1 MVDNRWDPILQ
12 NQQGP
17 ITSGY
22 VSNSDIRQ
30 RERKDQIKW
39 ERQREYEDLMNKR
52 IPPVYY
58 KTGAAG
64 NSLPLGS
71 YEESRRT
78 LDDQRQ
84 QEYNQFVAQKKD
96 SENKR
101 REELYR
107 NSQQN
112 YRPPPEPEMYDHG
125 QIAKDL
131 REERQ
136 KEYNDYLKQKI
147 SEEHSRIKHRHRY
160 TPAGGLPIG
169 QYDLQRKRL
178 RDELSRD
185 YKQSLLKQRQDQL
198 VFRAKEF
205 QLDSAPEYL
214 GNLNEERPLVG
225 SPRNSYE
232 IPRYQREQEIHT
244 RRQVPPTP
252 PGGLNI
258 ATEQE
263 RKRVEELKKT
273 MYRDELLKQQ
283 KEQLYNRATQQG
295 EVSVI
300 NRSSPTQAPP
310 NQISPRGRPPPHPDS
325 GRRRGPPPPQNDRM
339 DKFRETPNYW
349 NEGRQAPSPK
359 SVESDSKNVQ
369 PKNGESETKNKQ
381 PMESHRPQEGEL
393 RTGFFDDRR
402 QSPLN
407 RDERQQDYQQ
417 FLANKQREDDMRHQR
432 LEDQRH
438 APHLDLS
445 KGDYYD
451 AETYERKRQSLNS
464 ERKNDYQNFLSKQK
478 ENKPPMP
485 QVKET
490 EDFQTERRHVLAEER
505 NREYNEFLEQKRK
518 MRPLTRDMGGI
529 SYASNY
535 KKDTRPHSDRILSLY
550 KALPPDQRSDMRL
563 RPVTPD
569 HWSASLSIN
578 EDAKTARKMS
588 MNMERKREYNNFL
601 KTYGKK
607 KPQGLTKENT
617 PQGYGSLHF
626 NEEYSERREIA
637 QKQALNEEYNQYL
650 TKEGLK
656 DEKVEPLQLE
666 EDFQTRRQKELAME
680 RRQDFVDFLEKQNS
694 GVSSQRNGPIVNV
707 GLPLY
712 QEKYDDHYNQLK
724 QKRNNEYNELLEQT
738 NRPSYRQYTPES
750 LQGLPI
756 GQTRYDHQRRQQ
768 EVQRNREYNEHLA
781 KKGEKIGMEDELLT
795 RRDMTLKKYME
806 DQVRSEMHDKF
817 RDFTKPEKDVG
828 PDKFGLPI
836 GQFRY
841 DDWKKHQQVER
852 SKEYQEMQA
861 QQSSGHREWVDTS
874 SPVGALGG
882 KDTYSDNNK
891 KKFNNQRRKDYNE
904 ILAKQP
910 KSNLEWKDS
919 SGPKGV
925 LAAKDLYY
933 ENIRKKVNEERNQ
946 DYNRILSEKTPEQGR
961 REWIDTSGPK
971 GIIAGVDSY
980 NYDKRKTFA
989 EERKKEYKD
998 IMEKKAGASSTK
1010 VEVEEP
1016 VQEKEPALE
1025 RKPTT
1030 PINLNAVKIF
1040 PVGSGYTRRQR
1051 ELQAERKKNFKDFA
1065 EKKNEI
1071 YKKQQ
1076 ENRESFREML
1086 DRELMESPPIIPIGE
1101 YDTKKRQFKQEAHQ
1115 EMVNFLERQPH
1126 GNRDKEFW
1134 NKVTKPRILPQSG
1147 EYKNRKQKLNDE
1159 LRKDWRDFVLKQE
1172 PPRERIKEFGTPGA
1186 VLFTGEYEKT
1196 RQKVRDERT
1205 KDYHEFIQKHGG
1217 HAPRRMPDQAPANSI
1232 GFMANLGFHDRER
1245 EKLNKE
1251 RQGEYRKFLDEKAF
1265 GKEGMPR
1272 GRPNWVDGK
1281 VPPDSWFQ
1289 QDPPPFHKSPV
1300 RDQEPPRD
1308 RPASY
1313 GRRQTPSYEEIL
1325 DSKRREEASY
1335 RRFEDPE
1342 YSRAGGLGGPND
1354 RYD

>member
-1 MVDNRWDPILQ
+1 MSTMVDNRWDPILQ

-39 ERQREYEDLMNKR
+39 ERQREYEDLMNKPGEPEQGQQQQPN
-52 IPPVYY
+52 PPVYY
-58 KTGAAG
+58 KTGGAG

-71 YEESRRT
+71 YEESRKT

-84 QEYNQFVAQKKD
+84 QEYNRFVTQKKD
-96 SENKR
+96 TENKR

-160 TPAGGLPIG
+160 TPAGGLAIG

-214 GNLNEERPLVG
+214 GNLTEERPLVG
-225 SPRNSYE
+225 SPRLSYE
-232 IPRYQREQEIHT
+232 IPKYQREQEIHT
-244 RRQVPPTP
+244 RRQMPPTP

-263 RKRVEELKKT
+263 RKRVEDIKKT

-300 NRSSPTQAPP
+300 NRTSPTQAPP

-325 GRRRGPPPPQNDRM
+325 GRRRGPPPQNDRM
-339 DKFRETPNYW
+339 QEKSRETPNYW

-359 SVESDSKNVQ
+359 SVESDSKNVK
-369 PKNGESETKNKQ
+369 PLNVESETKTKQ
-381 PMESHRPQEGEL
+381 PMESHRPQEGDL

-402 QSPLN
+402 ASPLN

-417 FLANKQREDDMRHQR
+417 FLANKQREDEMKHQR

-451 AETYERKRQSLNS
+451 AETYERKRMSLNS
-464 ERKNDYQNFLSKQK
+464 ERKNDYQNFLSK
-478 ENKPPMP
+478 MS
-485 QVKET
+485 
-490 EDFQTERRHVLAEER
+490 
-505 NREYNEFLEQKRK
+505 NRQN
-518 MRPLTRDMGGI
+518 M
-529 SYASNY
+529 
-535 KKDTRPHSDRILSLY
+535 
-550 KALPPDQRSDMRL
+550 KADKLFTS
-563 RPVTPD
+563 
-569 HWSASLSIN
+569 
-578 EDAKTARKMS
+578 
-588 MNMERKREYNNFL
+588 
-601 KTYGKK
+601 
-607 KPQGLTKENT
+607 
-617 PQGYGSLHF
+617 
-626 NEEYSERREIA
+626 
-637 QKQALNEEYNQYL
+637 
-650 TKEGLK
+650 
-656 DEKVEPLQLE
+656 
-666 EDFQTRRQKELAME
+666 
-680 RRQDFVDFLEKQNS
+680 
-694 GVSSQRNGPIVNV
+694 
-707 GLPLY
+707 
-712 QEKYDDHYNQLK
+712 
-724 QKRNNEYNELLEQT
+724 
-738 NRPSYRQYTPES
+738 RPSYRQYTPES

-756 GQTRYDHQRRQQ
+756 GQTRYDHQKKQQ

-806 DQVRSEMHDKF
+806 DQVRSEMHDK
-817 RDFTKPEKDVG
+817 
-828 PDKFGLPI
+828 
-836 GQFRY
+836 
-841 DDWKKHQQVER
+841 
-852 SKEYQEMQA
+852 
-861 QQSSGHREWVDTS
+861 
-874 SPVGALGG
+874 
-882 KDTYSDNNK
+882 
-891 KKFNNQRRKDYNE
+891 
-904 ILAKQP
+904 
-910 KSNLEWKDS
+910 
-919 SGPKGV
+919 
-925 LAAKDLYY
+925 
-933 ENIRKKVNEERNQ
+933 
-946 DYNRILSEKTPEQGR
+946 KTPEQGR

-980 NYDKRKTFA
+980 NYDKRKNFA

-998 IMEKKAGASSTK
+998 IMEKKAGVSSTK

-1016 VQEKEPALE
+1016 VQEEEPALE

-1076 ENRESFREML
+1076 ENRESFRESL
-1086 DRELMESPPIIPIGE
+1086 DRDLMESPPIIPIGE

-1134 NKVTKPRILPQSG
+1134 NKVTKPRILPMSG

-1232 GFMANLGFHDRER
+1232 GFMANLGRDGER

-1251 RQGEYRKFLDEKAF
+1251 RQGEYRKFLDEKTKIENENVLKKIADFEEKAF

-1342 YSRAGGLGGPND
+1342 YSRGGGLGGPND

>member
-1 MVDNRWDPILQ
+1 MSTMVDNRWDPILQ

-39 ERQREYEDLMNKR
+39 ERQREYEDLMNKPGEPEQGQQQQR
-52 IPPVYY
+52 TPPVYY

-96 SENKR
+96 TENKR

-244 RRQVPPTP
+244 RRQIPPTP

-263 RKRVEELKKT
+263 RKRVEDLKKT

-339 DKFRETPNYW
+339 DKSRETPNYW

-407 RDERQQDYQQ
+407 RDERHQDYQQ

-478 ENKPPMP
+478 ENKPPMS

-518 MRPLTRDMGGI
+518 MRPITSDMGGI
-529 SYASNY
+529 TYASNY

-588 MNMERKREYNNFL
+588 MNMERKREYNNYL
-601 KTYGKK
+601 KTQSSK

-680 RRQDFVDFLEKQNS
+680 RHQDFVDFLEKMSNRQNM
-694 GVSSQRNGPIVNV
+694 IADK
-707 GLPLY
+707 LF
-712 QEKYDDHYNQLK
+712 
-724 QKRNNEYNELLEQT
+724 T

-756 GQTRYDHQRRQQ
+756 GQTRYDHQKRQQ

-781 KKGEKIGMEDELLT
+781 KK
-795 RRDMTLKKYME
+795 
-806 DQVRSEMHDKF
+806 S
-817 RDFTKPEKDVG
+817 
-828 PDKFGLPI
+828 
-836 GQFRY
+836 
-841 DDWKKHQQVER
+841 
-852 SKEYQEMQA
+852 
-861 QQSSGHREWVDTS
+861 
-874 SPVGALGG
+874 
-882 KDTYSDNNK
+882 
-891 KKFNNQRRKDYNE
+891 
-904 ILAKQP
+904 
-910 KSNLEWKDS
+910 
-919 SGPKGV
+919 
-925 LAAKDLYY
+925 
-933 ENIRKKVNEERNQ
+933 
-946 DYNRILSEKTPEQGR
+946 PEQGR

-1016 VQEKEPALE
+1016 VQEQEPALE

>member
-1 MVDNRWDPILQ
+1 MSTMVDNRWDPILQ

-39 ERQREYEDLMNKR
+39 ERQREYEDLMNKPGEPEQGQQQQR
-52 IPPVYY
+52 TPPVYY

-96 SENKR
+96 TENKR

-244 RRQVPPTP
+244 RRQIPPTP

-263 RKRVEELKKT
+263 RKRVEDLKKT

-339 DKFRETPNYW
+339 DKSRETPNYW

-407 RDERQQDYQQ
+407 RDERHQDYQQ

-478 ENKPPMP
+478 ENKPPMS

-518 MRPLTRDMGGI
+518 MRPITSDMGGI
-529 SYASNY
+529 TYASNY

-588 MNMERKREYNNFL
+588 MNMERKREYNNYL
-601 KTYGKK
+601 KTQSSK

-680 RRQDFVDFLEKQNS
+680 RHQDFVDFLEKMSNRQNM
-694 GVSSQRNGPIVNV
+694 IADK
-707 GLPLY
+707 LF
-712 QEKYDDHYNQLK
+712 
-724 QKRNNEYNELLEQT
+724 T

-756 GQTRYDHQRRQQ
+756 GQTRYDHQKRQQ

-806 DQVRSEMHDKF
+806 DQVKSEMHDK
-817 RDFTKPEKDVG
+817 
-828 PDKFGLPI
+828 
-836 GQFRY
+836 
-841 DDWKKHQQVER
+841 
-852 SKEYQEMQA
+852 
-861 QQSSGHREWVDTS
+861 
-874 SPVGALGG
+874 
-882 KDTYSDNNK
+882 
-891 KKFNNQRRKDYNE
+891 
-904 ILAKQP
+904 
-910 KSNLEWKDS
+910 
-919 SGPKGV
+919 
-925 LAAKDLYY
+925 
-933 ENIRKKVNEERNQ
+933 
-946 DYNRILSEKTPEQGR
+946 
-961 REWIDTSGPK
+961 
-971 GIIAGVDSY
+971 
-980 NYDKRKTFA
+980 
-989 EERKKEYKD
+989 
-998 IMEKKAGASSTK
+998 
-1010 VEVEEP
+1010 
-1016 VQEKEPALE
+1016 
-1025 RKPTT
+1025 
-1030 PINLNAVKIF
+1030 
-1040 PVGSGYTRRQR
+1040 
-1051 ELQAERKKNFKDFA
+1051 
-1065 EKKNEI
+1065 
-1071 YKKQQ
+1071 
-1076 ENRESFREML
+1076 
-1086 DRELMESPPIIPIGE
+1086 
-1101 YDTKKRQFKQEAHQ
+1101 
-1115 EMVNFLERQPH
+1115 
-1126 GNRDKEFW
+1126 
-1134 NKVTKPRILPQSG
+1134 
-1147 EYKNRKQKLNDE
+1147 
-1159 LRKDWRDFVLKQE
+1159 
-1172 PPRERIKEFGTPGA
+1172 
-1186 VLFTGEYEKT
+1186 
-1196 RQKVRDERT
+1196 
-1205 KDYHEFIQKHGG
+1205 KHGG

>member
-1 MVDNRWDPILQ
+1 MSTMVDNRWDPILQ

-39 ERQREYEDLMNKR
+39 ERQREYEDLMNKPGEPEQGQQQQR
-52 IPPVYY
+52 TPPVYY

-96 SENKR
+96 TENKR

-244 RRQVPPTP
+244 RRQIPPTP

-263 RKRVEELKKT
+263 RKRVEDLKKT

-339 DKFRETPNYW
+339 DKSRETPNYW

-407 RDERQQDYQQ
+407 RDERHQDYQQ

-478 ENKPPMP
+478 ENKPPMS

-518 MRPLTRDMGGI
+518 MRPITSDMGGI
-529 SYASNY
+529 TYASNY

-588 MNMERKREYNNFL
+588 MNMERKREYNNYL
-601 KTYGKK
+601 KTQSSK

-680 RRQDFVDFLEKQNS
+680 RHQDFVDFLEKMSNRQNM
-694 GVSSQRNGPIVNV
+694 IADK
-707 GLPLY
+707 LF
-712 QEKYDDHYNQLK
+712 
-724 QKRNNEYNELLEQT
+724 T

-756 GQTRYDHQRRQQ
+756 GQTRYDHQKRQQ

-806 DQVRSEMHDKF
+806 DQVKSEMHD
-817 RDFTKPEKDVG
+817 
-828 PDKFGLPI
+828 
-836 GQFRY
+836 
-841 DDWKKHQQVER
+841 
-852 SKEYQEMQA
+852 
-861 QQSSGHREWVDTS
+861 
-874 SPVGALGG
+874 
-882 KDTYSDNNK
+882 
-891 KKFNNQRRKDYNE
+891 
-904 ILAKQP
+904 
-910 KSNLEWKDS
+910 
-919 SGPKGV
+919 
-925 LAAKDLYY
+925 
-933 ENIRKKVNEERNQ
+933 
-946 DYNRILSEKTPEQGR
+946 
-961 REWIDTSGPK
+961 
-971 GIIAGVDSY
+971 
-980 NYDKRKTFA
+980 
-989 EERKKEYKD
+989 
-998 IMEKKAGASSTK
+998 
-1010 VEVEEP
+1010 
-1016 VQEKEPALE
+1016 
-1025 RKPTT
+1025 
-1030 PINLNAVKIF
+1030 
-1040 PVGSGYTRRQR
+1040 
-1051 ELQAERKKNFKDFA
+1051 
-1065 EKKNEI
+1065 
-1071 YKKQQ
+1071 
-1076 ENRESFREML
+1076 
-1086 DRELMESPPIIPIGE
+1086 
-1101 YDTKKRQFKQEAHQ
+1101 
-1115 EMVNFLERQPH
+1115 
-1126 GNRDKEFW
+1126 
-1134 NKVTKPRILPQSG
+1134 
-1147 EYKNRKQKLNDE
+1147 
-1159 LRKDWRDFVLKQE
+1159 KQE

>member
-1 MVDNRWDPILQ
+1 MSTMVDNRWDPILQ

-39 ERQREYEDLMNKR
+39 ERQREYEDLMNKPGEPEQGQQQQPN
-52 IPPVYY
+52 PPVYY
-58 KTGAAG
+58 KTGGAG

-71 YEESRRT
+71 YEESRKT

-84 QEYNQFVAQKKD
+84 QEYNRFVTQKKD
-96 SENKR
+96 TENKR

-160 TPAGGLPIG
+160 TPAGGLAIG

-214 GNLNEERPLVG
+214 GNLTEERPLVG
-225 SPRNSYE
+225 SPRLSYE
-232 IPRYQREQEIHT
+232 IPKYQREQEIHT
-244 RRQVPPTP
+244 RRQMPPTP

-263 RKRVEELKKT
+263 RKRVEDIKKT

-300 NRSSPTQAPP
+300 NRTSPTQAPP

-325 GRRRGPPPPQNDRM
+325 GRRRGPPPQNDRM
-339 DKFRETPNYW
+339 QEKSRETPNYW

-359 SVESDSKNVQ
+359 SVESDSKNVK
-369 PKNGESETKNKQ
+369 PLNVESETKTKQ
-381 PMESHRPQEGEL
+381 PMESHRPQEGDL

-402 QSPLN
+402 ASPLN

-417 FLANKQREDDMRHQR
+417 FLANKQREDEMKHQR

-451 AETYERKRQSLNS
+451 AETYERKRMSLNS

-478 ENKPPMP
+478 ENKMS

-490 EDFQTERRHVLAEER
+490 EDFQTERHHVLAKER
-505 NREYNEFLEQKRK
+505 NREYNEFLEQ
-518 MRPLTRDMGGI
+518 T
-529 SYASNY
+529 S
-535 KKDTRPHSDRILSLY
+535 
-550 KALPPDQRSDMRL
+550 
-563 RPVTPD
+563 
-569 HWSASLSIN
+569 
-578 EDAKTARKMS
+578 
-588 MNMERKREYNNFL
+588 
-601 KTYGKK
+601 
-607 KPQGLTKENT
+607 
-617 PQGYGSLHF
+617 
-626 NEEYSERREIA
+626 
-637 QKQALNEEYNQYL
+637 
-650 TKEGLK
+650 
-656 DEKVEPLQLE
+656 
-666 EDFQTRRQKELAME
+666 
-680 RRQDFVDFLEKQNS
+680 
-694 GVSSQRNGPIVNV
+694 
-707 GLPLY
+707 
-712 QEKYDDHYNQLK
+712 
-724 QKRNNEYNELLEQT
+724 
-738 NRPSYRQYTPES
+738 RPSYRQYTPES

-756 GQTRYDHQRRQQ
+756 GQTRYDHQKKQQ

-806 DQVRSEMHDKF
+806 DQVRSEMHDK
-817 RDFTKPEKDVG
+817 
-828 PDKFGLPI
+828 
-836 GQFRY
+836 
-841 DDWKKHQQVER
+841 
-852 SKEYQEMQA
+852 
-861 QQSSGHREWVDTS
+861 
-874 SPVGALGG
+874 
-882 KDTYSDNNK
+882 
-891 KKFNNQRRKDYNE
+891 
-904 ILAKQP
+904 
-910 KSNLEWKDS
+910 
-919 SGPKGV
+919 
-925 LAAKDLYY
+925 
-933 ENIRKKVNEERNQ
+933 
-946 DYNRILSEKTPEQGR
+946 KTPEQGR

-980 NYDKRKTFA
+980 NYDKRKNFA

-998 IMEKKAGASSTK
+998 IMEKKAGVSSTK

-1016 VQEKEPALE
+1016 VQEEEPALE

-1076 ENRESFREML
+1076 ENRESFRESL
-1086 DRELMESPPIIPIGE
+1086 DRDLMESPPIIPIGE

-1134 NKVTKPRILPQSG
+1134 NKVTKPRILPMSG

-1232 GFMANLGFHDRER
+1232 GFMANLGRDGER

-1251 RQGEYRKFLDEKAF
+1251 RQGEYRKFLDEKTKIENENVLKKIADFEEKAF

-1342 YSRAGGLGGPND
+1342 YSRGGGLGGPND

>member
-1 MVDNRWDPILQ
+1 MSTMVDNRWDPILQ

-39 ERQREYEDLMNKR
+39 ERQREYEDLMNKPGEPEQGQQQQPN
-52 IPPVYY
+52 PPVYY
-58 KTGAAG
+58 KTGGAG

-71 YEESRRT
+71 YEESRKT

-84 QEYNQFVAQKKD
+84 QEYNRFVTQKKD
-96 SENKR
+96 TENKR

-160 TPAGGLPIG
+160 TPAGGLAIG

-214 GNLNEERPLVG
+214 GNLTEERPLVG
-225 SPRNSYE
+225 SPRLSYE
-232 IPRYQREQEIHT
+232 IPKYQREQEIHT
-244 RRQVPPTP
+244 RRQMPPTP

-263 RKRVEELKKT
+263 RKRVEDIKKT

-300 NRSSPTQAPP
+300 NRTSPTQAPP

-325 GRRRGPPPPQNDRM
+325 GRRRGPPPQNDRM
-339 DKFRETPNYW
+339 QEKSRETPNYW

-359 SVESDSKNVQ
+359 SVESDSKNVK
-369 PKNGESETKNKQ
+369 PLNVESETKTKQ
-381 PMESHRPQEGEL
+381 PMESHRPQEGDL

-402 QSPLN
+402 ASPLN
-407 RDERQQDYQQ
+407 RDERQHDYQQ
-417 FLANKQREDDMRHQR
+417 FLANKQREDEMKHQR

-451 AETYERKRQSLNS
+451 AETYERKRMSLNS

-478 ENKPPMP
+478 ENKMS

-490 EDFQTERRHVLAEER
+490 EDFQTERHHVLAKER

-518 MRPLTRDMGGI
+518 MRPITRDMGGI
-529 SYASNY
+529 TYAPNY
-535 KKDTRPHSDRILSLY
+535 KTDTRPHSDRVLSLY

-578 EDAKTARKMS
+578 EDAKAASKMS
-588 MNMERKREYNNFL
+588 MKMERKREYNNFL
-601 KTYGKK
+601 KNQTTK
-607 KPQGLTKENT
+607 KPQGLTKEKT
-617 PQGYGSLHF
+617 PQGYGSLRF
-626 NEEYSERREIA
+626 NEEYSERREKA
-637 QKQALNEEYNQYL
+637 QKHALNEEYNQYL

-656 DEKVEPLQLE
+656 QEKVEPLQLE
-666 EDFQTRRQKELAME
+666 EDYQTRRQKELAIE
-680 RRQDFVDFLEKQNS
+680 RHQDFIDYLEKTS
-694 GVSSQRNGPIVNV
+694 
-707 GLPLY
+707 
-712 QEKYDDHYNQLK
+712 
-724 QKRNNEYNELLEQT
+724 
-738 NRPSYRQYTPES
+738 RPSYRQYTPES

-756 GQTRYDHQRRQQ
+756 GQTRYDHQKKQQ

-806 DQVRSEMHDKF
+806 DQVRSEMHDK
-817 RDFTKPEKDVG
+817 
-828 PDKFGLPI
+828 
-836 GQFRY
+836 
-841 DDWKKHQQVER
+841 
-852 SKEYQEMQA
+852 
-861 QQSSGHREWVDTS
+861 
-874 SPVGALGG
+874 
-882 KDTYSDNNK
+882 
-891 KKFNNQRRKDYNE
+891 
-904 ILAKQP
+904 
-910 KSNLEWKDS
+910 
-919 SGPKGV
+919 
-925 LAAKDLYY
+925 
-933 ENIRKKVNEERNQ
+933 
-946 DYNRILSEKTPEQGR
+946 KTPEQGR

-980 NYDKRKTFA
+980 NYDKRKNFA

-998 IMEKKAGASSTK
+998 IMEK
-1010 VEVEEP
+1010 
-1016 VQEKEPALE
+1016 
-1025 RKPTT
+1025 
-1030 PINLNAVKIF
+1030 
-1040 PVGSGYTRRQR
+1040 
-1051 ELQAERKKNFKDFA
+1051 
-1065 EKKNEI
+1065 
-1071 YKKQQ
+1071 
-1076 ENRESFREML
+1076 
-1086 DRELMESPPIIPIGE
+1086 
-1101 YDTKKRQFKQEAHQ
+1101 
-1115 EMVNFLERQPH
+1115 QPH

-1134 NKVTKPRILPQSG
+1134 NKVTKPRILPMSG

-1232 GFMANLGFHDRER
+1232 GFMANLGRDRER

-1251 RQGEYRKFLDEKAF
+1251 RQGEYRKFLDEKTKIENENVLKKIADSQEKAF

-1342 YSRAGGLGGPND
+1342 YSRGGGLGGPND

>member
-1 MVDNRWDPILQ
+1 MSTMVDNRWDPILQ

-39 ERQREYEDLMNKR
+39 ERQREYEDLMNKPGEPEQGQQQQPN
-52 IPPVYY
+52 PPVYY
-58 KTGAAG
+58 KTGGAG

-71 YEESRRT
+71 YEESRKT

-84 QEYNQFVAQKKD
+84 QEYNRFVTQKKD
-96 SENKR
+96 TENKR

-160 TPAGGLPIG
+160 TPAGGLAIG

-214 GNLNEERPLVG
+214 GNLTEERPLVG
-225 SPRNSYE
+225 SPRLSYE
-232 IPRYQREQEIHT
+232 IPKYQREQEIHT
-244 RRQVPPTP
+244 RRQMPPTP

-263 RKRVEELKKT
+263 RKRVEDIKKT

-300 NRSSPTQAPP
+300 NRTSPTQAPP

-325 GRRRGPPPPQNDRM
+325 GRRRGPPPQNDRM
-339 DKFRETPNYW
+339 QEKSRETPNYW

-359 SVESDSKNVQ
+359 SVESDSKNVK
-369 PKNGESETKNKQ
+369 PLNVESETKTKQ
-381 PMESHRPQEGEL
+381 PMESHRPQEGDL

-402 QSPLN
+402 ASPLN
-407 RDERQQDYQQ
+407 RDERQHDYQQ
-417 FLANKQREDDMRHQR
+417 FLANKQREDEMKHQR

-451 AETYERKRQSLNS
+451 AETYERKRMSLNS
-464 ERKNDYQNFLSKQK
+464 ERKNDYQNFLSK
-478 ENKPPMP
+478 
-485 QVKET
+485 
-490 EDFQTERRHVLAEER
+490 
-505 NREYNEFLEQKRK
+505 
-518 MRPLTRDMGGI
+518 
-529 SYASNY
+529 
-535 KKDTRPHSDRILSLY
+535 
-550 KALPPDQRSDMRL
+550 
-563 RPVTPD
+563 
-569 HWSASLSIN
+569 
-578 EDAKTARKMS
+578 
-588 MNMERKREYNNFL
+588 
-601 KTYGKK
+601 
-607 KPQGLTKENT
+607 
-617 PQGYGSLHF
+617 
-626 NEEYSERREIA
+626 
-637 QKQALNEEYNQYL
+637 
-650 TKEGLK
+650 
-656 DEKVEPLQLE
+656 
-666 EDFQTRRQKELAME
+666 
-680 RRQDFVDFLEKQNS
+680 
-694 GVSSQRNGPIVNV
+694 
-707 GLPLY
+707 
-712 QEKYDDHYNQLK
+712 
-724 QKRNNEYNELLEQT
+724 
-738 NRPSYRQYTPES
+738 
-750 LQGLPI
+750 
-756 GQTRYDHQRRQQ
+756 
-768 EVQRNREYNEHLA
+768 
-781 KKGEKIGMEDELLT
+781 
-795 RRDMTLKKYME
+795 
-806 DQVRSEMHDKF
+806 
-817 RDFTKPEKDVG
+817 
-828 PDKFGLPI
+828 
-836 GQFRY
+836 
-841 DDWKKHQQVER
+841 
-852 SKEYQEMQA
+852 
-861 QQSSGHREWVDTS
+861 
-874 SPVGALGG
+874 
-882 KDTYSDNNK
+882 
-891 KKFNNQRRKDYNE
+891 
-904 ILAKQP
+904 
-910 KSNLEWKDS
+910 
-919 SGPKGV
+919 
-925 LAAKDLYY
+925 
-933 ENIRKKVNEERNQ
+933 
-946 DYNRILSEKTPEQGR
+946 KTPEQGR

-980 NYDKRKTFA
+980 NYDKRKNFA

-998 IMEKKAGASSTK
+998 IMEKKAGVSSTK

-1016 VQEKEPALE
+1016 VLEEEPALE

-1076 ENRESFREML
+1076 ENRESFRESL
-1086 DRELMESPPIIPIGE
+1086 DRDLMESPPIIPIGE

-1134 NKVTKPRILPQSG
+1134 NKVTKPRILPMSG

-1232 GFMANLGFHDRER
+1232 GFMANLGRDRER

-1251 RQGEYRKFLDEKAF
+1251 RQGEYRKFLDEKTKIENENVLKKIADSQEKAF

-1342 YSRAGGLGGPND
+1342 YSRGGGLGGPND

>member
-1 MVDNRWDPILQ
+1 MSTMVDNRWDPILQ

-39 ERQREYEDLMNKR
+39 ERQREYEDLMNKPGEPEQGQQQQPN
-52 IPPVYY
+52 PPVYY
-58 KTGAAG
+58 KTGGAG

-71 YEESRRT
+71 YEESRKT

-84 QEYNQFVAQKKD
+84 QEYNRFVTQKKD
-96 SENKR
+96 TENKR

-160 TPAGGLPIG
+160 TPAGGLAIG

-185 YKQSLLKQRQDQL
+185 YKQSLLK
-198 VFRAKEF
+198 
-205 QLDSAPEYL
+205 
-214 GNLNEERPLVG
+214 
-225 SPRNSYE
+225 
-232 IPRYQREQEIHT
+232 REQEIHT
-244 RRQVPPTP
+244 RRQMPPTP

-263 RKRVEELKKT
+263 RKRVEDIKKT

-300 NRSSPTQAPP
+300 NRTSPTQAPP

-325 GRRRGPPPPQNDRM
+325 GRRRGPPPQNDRM
-339 DKFRETPNYW
+339 
-349 NEGRQAPSPK
+349 
-359 SVESDSKNVQ
+359 
-369 PKNGESETKNKQ
+369 Q
-381 PMESHRPQEGEL
+381 PMESHRPQEGDL

-402 QSPLN
+402 ASPLN

-417 FLANKQREDDMRHQR
+417 FLANKQREDEMKHQR

-451 AETYERKRQSLNS
+451 AETYERKRMSLNS
-464 ERKNDYQNFLSKQK
+464 ERKNDYQNFLSK
-478 ENKPPMP
+478 MS
-485 QVKET
+485 
-490 EDFQTERRHVLAEER
+490 
-505 NREYNEFLEQKRK
+505 NRQN
-518 MRPLTRDMGGI
+518 M
-529 SYASNY
+529 
-535 KKDTRPHSDRILSLY
+535 
-550 KALPPDQRSDMRL
+550 KADKLFTS
-563 RPVTPD
+563 
-569 HWSASLSIN
+569 
-578 EDAKTARKMS
+578 
-588 MNMERKREYNNFL
+588 
-601 KTYGKK
+601 
-607 KPQGLTKENT
+607 
-617 PQGYGSLHF
+617 
-626 NEEYSERREIA
+626 
-637 QKQALNEEYNQYL
+637 
-650 TKEGLK
+650 
-656 DEKVEPLQLE
+656 
-666 EDFQTRRQKELAME
+666 
-680 RRQDFVDFLEKQNS
+680 
-694 GVSSQRNGPIVNV
+694 
-707 GLPLY
+707 
-712 QEKYDDHYNQLK
+712 
-724 QKRNNEYNELLEQT
+724 
-738 NRPSYRQYTPES
+738 RPSYRQYTPES

-756 GQTRYDHQRRQQ
+756 GQTRYDHQKKQQ

-806 DQVRSEMHDKF
+806 DQVRSEMHDK
-817 RDFTKPEKDVG
+817 
-828 PDKFGLPI
+828 
-836 GQFRY
+836 
-841 DDWKKHQQVER
+841 
-852 SKEYQEMQA
+852 
-861 QQSSGHREWVDTS
+861 
-874 SPVGALGG
+874 
-882 KDTYSDNNK
+882 
-891 KKFNNQRRKDYNE
+891 
-904 ILAKQP
+904 
-910 KSNLEWKDS
+910 
-919 SGPKGV
+919 
-925 LAAKDLYY
+925 
-933 ENIRKKVNEERNQ
+933 
-946 DYNRILSEKTPEQGR
+946 KTPEQGR

-980 NYDKRKTFA
+980 NYDKRKNFA

-998 IMEKKAGASSTK
+998 IMEKKAGVSSTK

-1016 VQEKEPALE
+1016 VQEEEPALE

-1076 ENRESFREML
+1076 ENRESFRESL
-1086 DRELMESPPIIPIGE
+1086 DRDLMESPPIIPIGE

-1134 NKVTKPRILPQSG
+1134 NKVTKPRILPMSG

-1232 GFMANLGFHDRER
+1232 GFMANLGRDGER

-1251 RQGEYRKFLDEKAF
+1251 RQGEYRKFLDEKTKIENENVLKKIADFEEKAF

-1342 YSRAGGLGGPND
+1342 YSRGGGLGGPND

>member
-1 MVDNRWDPILQ
+1 MSTMVDNRWDPILQ

-39 ERQREYEDLMNKR
+39 ERQREYEDLMNKPGEPEQGQQQQPN
-52 IPPVYY
+52 PPVYY
-58 KTGAAG
+58 KTGGAG

-71 YEESRRT
+71 YEESRKT

-84 QEYNQFVAQKKD
+84 QEYNRFVTQKKD
-96 SENKR
+96 TENKR

-136 KEYNDYLKQKI
+136 KEYNDYLEPPSKGFTHH
-147 SEEHSRIKHRHRY
+147 E
-160 TPAGGLPIG
+160 
-169 QYDLQRKRL
+169 DRKKM
-178 RDELSRD
+178 LSQERNNE
-185 YKQSLLKQRQDQL
+185 YN
-198 VFRAKEF
+198 EF
-205 QLDSAPEYL
+205 LEKK
-214 GNLNEERPLVG
+214 
-225 SPRNSYE
+225 
-232 IPRYQREQEIHT
+232 REQEIHT
-244 RRQVPPTP
+244 RRQMPPTP

-263 RKRVEELKKT
+263 RKRVEDIKKT

-300 NRSSPTQAPP
+300 NRTSPTQAPP

-325 GRRRGPPPPQNDRM
+325 GRRRGPPPQNDRM
-339 DKFRETPNYW
+339 
-349 NEGRQAPSPK
+349 
-359 SVESDSKNVQ
+359 
-369 PKNGESETKNKQ
+369 Q
-381 PMESHRPQEGEL
+381 PMESHRPQEGDL

-402 QSPLN
+402 ASPLN

-417 FLANKQREDDMRHQR
+417 FLANKQREDEMKHQR

-451 AETYERKRQSLNS
+451 AETYERKRMSLNS

-478 ENKPPMP
+478 ENKMS

-490 EDFQTERRHVLAEER
+490 EDFQTERHHVLAKER
-505 NREYNEFLEQKRK
+505 NREYNEFLEQ
-518 MRPLTRDMGGI
+518 T
-529 SYASNY
+529 S
-535 KKDTRPHSDRILSLY
+535 
-550 KALPPDQRSDMRL
+550 
-563 RPVTPD
+563 
-569 HWSASLSIN
+569 
-578 EDAKTARKMS
+578 
-588 MNMERKREYNNFL
+588 
-601 KTYGKK
+601 
-607 KPQGLTKENT
+607 
-617 PQGYGSLHF
+617 
-626 NEEYSERREIA
+626 
-637 QKQALNEEYNQYL
+637 
-650 TKEGLK
+650 
-656 DEKVEPLQLE
+656 
-666 EDFQTRRQKELAME
+666 
-680 RRQDFVDFLEKQNS
+680 
-694 GVSSQRNGPIVNV
+694 
-707 GLPLY
+707 
-712 QEKYDDHYNQLK
+712 
-724 QKRNNEYNELLEQT
+724 
-738 NRPSYRQYTPES
+738 RPSYRQYTPES

-756 GQTRYDHQRRQQ
+756 GQTRYDHQKKQQ

-806 DQVRSEMHDKF
+806 DQVRSEMHDK
-817 RDFTKPEKDVG
+817 
-828 PDKFGLPI
+828 
-836 GQFRY
+836 
-841 DDWKKHQQVER
+841 
-852 SKEYQEMQA
+852 
-861 QQSSGHREWVDTS
+861 
-874 SPVGALGG
+874 
-882 KDTYSDNNK
+882 
-891 KKFNNQRRKDYNE
+891 
-904 ILAKQP
+904 
-910 KSNLEWKDS
+910 
-919 SGPKGV
+919 
-925 LAAKDLYY
+925 
-933 ENIRKKVNEERNQ
+933 
-946 DYNRILSEKTPEQGR
+946 KTPEQGR

-980 NYDKRKTFA
+980 NYDKRKNFA

-998 IMEKKAGASSTK
+998 IMEKKAGVSSTK

-1016 VQEKEPALE
+1016 VQEEEPALE

-1076 ENRESFREML
+1076 ENRESFRESL
-1086 DRELMESPPIIPIGE
+1086 DRDLMESPPIIPIGE

-1134 NKVTKPRILPQSG
+1134 NKVTKPRILPMSG

-1232 GFMANLGFHDRER
+1232 GFMANLGRDGER

-1251 RQGEYRKFLDEKAF
+1251 RQGEYRKFLDEKTKIENENVLKKIADFEEKAF

-1342 YSRAGGLGGPND
+1342 YSRGGGLGGPND

>member
-1 MVDNRWDPILQ
+1 MSTMVDNRWDPILQ

-39 ERQREYEDLMNKR
+39 ERQREYEDLMNKPGEPEQGQQQQPN
-52 IPPVYY
+52 PPVYY
-58 KTGAAG
+58 KTGGAG

-71 YEESRRT
+71 YEESRKT

-84 QEYNQFVAQKKD
+84 QEYNRFVTQKKD
-96 SENKR
+96 TENKR

-160 TPAGGLPIG
+160 TPAGGLAIG

-214 GNLNEERPLVG
+214 GNLTEERPLVG
-225 SPRNSYE
+225 SPRLSYE
-232 IPRYQREQEIHT
+232 IPKYQREQEIHT
-244 RRQVPPTP
+244 RRQMPPTP

-263 RKRVEELKKT
+263 RKRVEDIKKT

-300 NRSSPTQAPP
+300 NRTSPTQAPP

-325 GRRRGPPPPQNDRM
+325 GRRRGPPPQNDRM
-339 DKFRETPNYW
+339 QEKSRETPNYW

-359 SVESDSKNVQ
+359 SVESDSKNVK
-369 PKNGESETKNKQ
+369 PLNVESETKTKQ
-381 PMESHRPQEGEL
+381 PMESHRPQEGDL

-402 QSPLN
+402 ASPLN
-407 RDERQQDYQQ
+407 RDERQHDYQQ
-417 FLANKQREDDMRHQR
+417 FLANKQREDEMKHQR

-451 AETYERKRQSLNS
+451 AETYERKRMSLNS

-478 ENKPPMP
+478 ENKMS

-490 EDFQTERRHVLAEER
+490 EDFQTERHHVLAKER

-518 MRPLTRDMGGI
+518 MRPITRDMGGI
-529 SYASNY
+529 TYAPNY
-535 KKDTRPHSDRILSLY
+535 KTDTRPHSDRVLSLY

-578 EDAKTARKMS
+578 EDAKAASKMS
-588 MNMERKREYNNFL
+588 MKMERKREYNNFL
-601 KTYGKK
+601 KNQTTK
-607 KPQGLTKENT
+607 KPQGLTKEKT
-617 PQGYGSLHF
+617 PQGYGSLRF
-626 NEEYSERREIA
+626 NEEYSERREKA
-637 QKQALNEEYNQYL
+637 QKHALNEEYNQYL

-656 DEKVEPLQLE
+656 QEKVEPLQLE
-666 EDFQTRRQKELAME
+666 EDYQTRRQKELAIE
-680 RRQDFVDFLEKQNS
+680 RHQDFIDYLEKTS
-694 GVSSQRNGPIVNV
+694 
-707 GLPLY
+707 
-712 QEKYDDHYNQLK
+712 
-724 QKRNNEYNELLEQT
+724 
-738 NRPSYRQYTPES
+738 RPSYRQYTPES

-756 GQTRYDHQRRQQ
+756 GQTRYDHQKKQQ

-817 RDFTKPEKDVG
+817 RDFTKPSEKDVG

-841 DDWKKHQQVER
+841 DDWRKHQVVER
-852 SKEYQEMQA
+852 SKEYQDMQA
-861 QQSSGHREWVDTS
+861 
-874 SPVGALGG
+874 
-882 KDTYSDNNK
+882 
-891 KKFNNQRRKDYNE
+891 
-904 ILAKQP
+904 
-910 KSNLEWKDS
+910 
-919 SGPKGV
+919 
-925 LAAKDLYY
+925 
-933 ENIRKKVNEERNQ
+933 
-946 DYNRILSEKTPEQGR
+946 
-961 REWIDTSGPK
+961 
-971 GIIAGVDSY
+971 
-980 NYDKRKTFA
+980 
-989 EERKKEYKD
+989 
-998 IMEKKAGASSTK
+998 
-1010 VEVEEP
+1010 
-1016 VQEKEPALE
+1016 
-1025 RKPTT
+1025 
-1030 PINLNAVKIF
+1030 
-1040 PVGSGYTRRQR
+1040 
-1051 ELQAERKKNFKDFA
+1051 
-1065 EKKNEI
+1065 
-1071 YKKQQ
+1071 
-1076 ENRESFREML
+1076 
-1086 DRELMESPPIIPIGE
+1086 
-1101 YDTKKRQFKQEAHQ
+1101 
-1115 EMVNFLERQPH
+1115 
-1126 GNRDKEFW
+1126 
-1134 NKVTKPRILPQSG
+1134 
-1147 EYKNRKQKLNDE
+1147 
-1159 LRKDWRDFVLKQE
+1159 
-1172 PPRERIKEFGTPGA
+1172 
-1186 VLFTGEYEKT
+1186 
-1196 RQKVRDERT
+1196 
-1205 KDYHEFIQKHGG
+1205 QKHGG

-1232 GFMANLGFHDRER
+1232 GFMANLGRDRER

-1251 RQGEYRKFLDEKAF
+1251 RQGEYRKFLDEKTKIENENVLKKIADSQEKAF

-1342 YSRAGGLGGPND
+1342 YSRGGGLGGPND

>member
-1 MVDNRWDPILQ
+1 MSTMVDNRWDPILQ

-39 ERQREYEDLMNKR
+39 ERQREYEDLMNKPGEPEQGQQQQR
-52 IPPVYY
+52 TPPVYY

-96 SENKR
+96 TENKR

-244 RRQVPPTP
+244 RRQIPPTP

-263 RKRVEELKKT
+263 RKRVEDLKKT

-339 DKFRETPNYW
+339 DKSRETPNYW

-407 RDERQQDYQQ
+407 RDERHQDYQQ

-464 ERKNDYQNFLSKQK
+464 ERKNDYQNFLSK
-478 ENKPPMP
+478 
-485 QVKET
+485 
-490 EDFQTERRHVLAEER
+490 
-505 NREYNEFLEQKRK
+505 
-518 MRPLTRDMGGI
+518 
-529 SYASNY
+529 
-535 KKDTRPHSDRILSLY
+535 
-550 KALPPDQRSDMRL
+550 
-563 RPVTPD
+563 
-569 HWSASLSIN
+569 
-578 EDAKTARKMS
+578 
-588 MNMERKREYNNFL
+588 
-601 KTYGKK
+601 
-607 KPQGLTKENT
+607 
-617 PQGYGSLHF
+617 
-626 NEEYSERREIA
+626 
-637 QKQALNEEYNQYL
+637 
-650 TKEGLK
+650 
-656 DEKVEPLQLE
+656 
-666 EDFQTRRQKELAME
+666 
-680 RRQDFVDFLEKQNS
+680 
-694 GVSSQRNGPIVNV
+694 
-707 GLPLY
+707 
-712 QEKYDDHYNQLK
+712 
-724 QKRNNEYNELLEQT
+724 
-738 NRPSYRQYTPES
+738 
-750 LQGLPI
+750 
-756 GQTRYDHQRRQQ
+756 
-768 EVQRNREYNEHLA
+768 
-781 KKGEKIGMEDELLT
+781 
-795 RRDMTLKKYME
+795 
-806 DQVRSEMHDKF
+806 
-817 RDFTKPEKDVG
+817 
-828 PDKFGLPI
+828 
-836 GQFRY
+836 
-841 DDWKKHQQVER
+841 
-852 SKEYQEMQA
+852 
-861 QQSSGHREWVDTS
+861 
-874 SPVGALGG
+874 
-882 KDTYSDNNK
+882 
-891 KKFNNQRRKDYNE
+891 
-904 ILAKQP
+904 
-910 KSNLEWKDS
+910 KS
-919 SGPKGV
+919 
-925 LAAKDLYY
+925 
-933 ENIRKKVNEERNQ
+933 
-946 DYNRILSEKTPEQGR
+946 PEQGR

-1016 VQEKEPALE
+1016 VQEQEPALE

>member
-1 MVDNRWDPILQ
+1 MSTMVDNRWDPILQ

-39 ERQREYEDLMNKR
+39 ERQREYEDLMNKPGEPEQGQQQQR
-52 IPPVYY
+52 TPPVYY

-96 SENKR
+96 TENKR

-244 RRQVPPTP
+244 RRQIPPTP

-263 RKRVEELKKT
+263 RKRVEDLKKT

-339 DKFRETPNYW
+339 DKSRETPNYW

-407 RDERQQDYQQ
+407 RDERHQDYQQ

-478 ENKPPMP
+478 ENKPPMS

-518 MRPLTRDMGGI
+518 MRPITSDMGGI
-529 SYASNY
+529 TYASNY

-588 MNMERKREYNNFL
+588 MNMERKREYNNYL
-601 KTYGKK
+601 KTQSSK

-680 RRQDFVDFLEKQNS
+680 RHQDFVDFLEKMSNRQNM
-694 GVSSQRNGPIVNV
+694 IADK
-707 GLPLY
+707 LF
-712 QEKYDDHYNQLK
+712 
-724 QKRNNEYNELLEQT
+724 T

-756 GQTRYDHQRRQQ
+756 GQTRYDHQKRQQ

-806 DQVRSEMHDKF
+806 DQVKSEMHDK
-817 RDFTKPEKDVG
+817 
-828 PDKFGLPI
+828 
-836 GQFRY
+836 
-841 DDWKKHQQVER
+841 
-852 SKEYQEMQA
+852 
-861 QQSSGHREWVDTS
+861 
-874 SPVGALGG
+874 
-882 KDTYSDNNK
+882 
-891 KKFNNQRRKDYNE
+891 
-904 ILAKQP
+904 
-910 KSNLEWKDS
+910 KS
-919 SGPKGV
+919 
-925 LAAKDLYY
+925 
-933 ENIRKKVNEERNQ
+933 
-946 DYNRILSEKTPEQGR
+946 PEQGR

-998 IMEKKAGASSTK
+998 IM
-1010 VEVEEP
+1010 
-1016 VQEKEPALE
+1016 
-1025 RKPTT
+1025 
-1030 PINLNAVKIF
+1030 
-1040 PVGSGYTRRQR
+1040 
-1051 ELQAERKKNFKDFA
+1051 

>member
-1 MVDNRWDPILQ
+1 MSTMVDNRWDPILQ

-39 ERQREYEDLMNKR
+39 ERQREYEDLMNKPGEPEQGQQQQPN
-52 IPPVYY
+52 PPVYY
-58 KTGAAG
+58 KTGGAG

-71 YEESRRT
+71 YEESRKT

-84 QEYNQFVAQKKD
+84 QEYNRFVTQKKD
-96 SENKR
+96 TENKR

-136 KEYNDYLKQKI
+136 KEYNDYL
-147 SEEHSRIKHRHRY
+147 
-160 TPAGGLPIG
+160 
-169 QYDLQRKRL
+169 
-178 RDELSRD
+178 
-185 YKQSLLKQRQDQL
+185 
-198 VFRAKEF
+198 
-205 QLDSAPEYL
+205 
-214 GNLNEERPLVG
+214 
-225 SPRNSYE
+225 
-232 IPRYQREQEIHT
+232 
-244 RRQVPPTP
+244 
-252 PGGLNI
+252 
-258 ATEQE
+258 
-263 RKRVEELKKT
+263 
-273 MYRDELLKQQ
+273 QQ

-300 NRSSPTQAPP
+300 NRTSPTQAPP

-325 GRRRGPPPPQNDRM
+325 GRRRGPPPQNDRM
-339 DKFRETPNYW
+339 
-349 NEGRQAPSPK
+349 
-359 SVESDSKNVQ
+359 
-369 PKNGESETKNKQ
+369 Q
-381 PMESHRPQEGEL
+381 PMESHRPQEGDL

-402 QSPLN
+402 ASPLN

-417 FLANKQREDDMRHQR
+417 FLANKQREDEMKHQR

-451 AETYERKRQSLNS
+451 AETYERKRMSLNS

-478 ENKPPMP
+478 ENKMS

-490 EDFQTERRHVLAEER
+490 EDFQTERHHVLAKER

-518 MRPLTRDMGGI
+518 MRPITRDMGGI
-529 SYASNY
+529 TYASNY
-535 KKDTRPHSDRILSLY
+535 KTDTRPHSDRVLSLY

-578 EDAKTARKMS
+578 EEAKAASKMS
-588 MNMERKREYNNFL
+588 MKMERKREYNNYL
-601 KTYGKK
+601 KNQTTK
-607 KPQGLTKENT
+607 KPQGLTKEKT
-617 PQGYGSLHF
+617 PQGYGSLYF
-626 NEEYSERREIA
+626 NEEYSERREKA
-637 QKQALNEEYNQYL
+637 QKHALNEEYNQYL

-656 DEKVEPLQLE
+656 QEKVEPLQLE
-666 EDFQTRRQKELAME
+666 EDYQTRRQKELAIE
-680 RRQDFVDFLEKQNS
+680 RHQDFIDYLEKTS
-694 GVSSQRNGPIVNV
+694 
-707 GLPLY
+707 
-712 QEKYDDHYNQLK
+712 
-724 QKRNNEYNELLEQT
+724 
-738 NRPSYRQYTPES
+738 RPSYRQYTPES

-756 GQTRYDHQRRQQ
+756 GQTRYDHQKKQQ

-806 DQVRSEMHDKF
+806 DQVRSEMHDK
-817 RDFTKPEKDVG
+817 
-828 PDKFGLPI
+828 
-836 GQFRY
+836 
-841 DDWKKHQQVER
+841 
-852 SKEYQEMQA
+852 
-861 QQSSGHREWVDTS
+861 
-874 SPVGALGG
+874 
-882 KDTYSDNNK
+882 
-891 KKFNNQRRKDYNE
+891 
-904 ILAKQP
+904 
-910 KSNLEWKDS
+910 
-919 SGPKGV
+919 
-925 LAAKDLYY
+925 
-933 ENIRKKVNEERNQ
+933 
-946 DYNRILSEKTPEQGR
+946 KTPEQGR

-980 NYDKRKTFA
+980 NYDKRKNFA

-998 IMEKKAGASSTK
+998 IMEKKAGVSSTK

-1016 VQEKEPALE
+1016 VQEEEPALE

-1076 ENRESFREML
+1076 ENRESFRESL
-1086 DRELMESPPIIPIGE
+1086 DRDLMESPPIIPIGE

-1134 NKVTKPRILPQSG
+1134 NKVTKPRILPMSG

-1232 GFMANLGFHDRER
+1232 GFMANLGRDGER

-1251 RQGEYRKFLDEKAF
+1251 RQGEYRKFLDEKTKIENENVLKKIADFEEKAF

-1342 YSRAGGLGGPND
+1342 YSRGGGLGGPND

>member
-1 MVDNRWDPILQ
+1 MSTMVDNRWDPILQ

-39 ERQREYEDLMNKR
+39 ERQREYEDLMNKPGEPEQGQQQQPN
-52 IPPVYY
+52 PPVYY
-58 KTGAAG
+58 KTGGAG

-71 YEESRRT
+71 YEESRKT

-84 QEYNQFVAQKKD
+84 QEYNRFVTQKKD
-96 SENKR
+96 TENKR

-160 TPAGGLPIG
+160 TPAGGLAIG

-214 GNLNEERPLVG
+214 GNLTEERPLVG
-225 SPRNSYE
+225 SPRLSYE
-232 IPRYQREQEIHT
+232 IPKYQREQEIHT
-244 RRQVPPTP
+244 RRQMPPTP

-263 RKRVEELKKT
+263 RKRVEDIKKT

-300 NRSSPTQAPP
+300 NRTSPTQAPP

-325 GRRRGPPPPQNDRM
+325 GRRRGPPPQNDRM
-339 DKFRETPNYW
+339 QEKSRETPNYW

-359 SVESDSKNVQ
+359 SVESDSKNVK
-369 PKNGESETKNKQ
+369 PLNVESETKTKQ
-381 PMESHRPQEGEL
+381 PMESHRPQEGDL

-402 QSPLN
+402 ASPLN
-407 RDERQQDYQQ
+407 RDERQHDYQQ
-417 FLANKQREDDMRHQR
+417 FLANKQREDEMKHQR

-451 AETYERKRQSLNS
+451 AETYERKRMSLNS

-478 ENKPPMP
+478 ENKMS

-490 EDFQTERRHVLAEER
+490 EDFQTERHHVLAKER

-518 MRPLTRDMGGI
+518 MRPITRDMGGI
-529 SYASNY
+529 TYAPNY
-535 KKDTRPHSDRILSLY
+535 KTDTRPHSDRVLSLY

-578 EDAKTARKMS
+578 EDAKAASKMS
-588 MNMERKREYNNFL
+588 MKMERKREYNNFL
-601 KTYGKK
+601 KNQTTK
-607 KPQGLTKENT
+607 KPQGLTKEKT
-617 PQGYGSLHF
+617 PQGYGSLRF
-626 NEEYSERREIA
+626 NEEYSERREKA
-637 QKQALNEEYNQYL
+637 QKHALNEEYNQYL

-656 DEKVEPLQLE
+656 QEKVEPLQLE
-666 EDFQTRRQKELAME
+666 EDYQTRRQKELAIE
-680 RRQDFVDFLEKQNS
+680 RHQDFIDYLEKTS
-694 GVSSQRNGPIVNV
+694 
-707 GLPLY
+707 
-712 QEKYDDHYNQLK
+712 
-724 QKRNNEYNELLEQT
+724 
-738 NRPSYRQYTPES
+738 RPSYRQYTPES

-756 GQTRYDHQRRQQ
+756 GQTRYDHQKKQQ

-817 RDFTKPEKDVG
+817 RDFTKPSEKDVG

-841 DDWKKHQQVER
+841 DDWRKHQVVER
-852 SKEYQEMQA
+852 SKEYQDMQA
-861 QQSSGHREWVDTS
+861 Q
-874 SPVGALGG
+874 
-882 KDTYSDNNK
+882 
-891 KKFNNQRRKDYNE
+891 
-904 ILAKQP
+904 
-910 KSNLEWKDS
+910 
-919 SGPKGV
+919 
-925 LAAKDLYY
+925 
-933 ENIRKKVNEERNQ
+933 
-946 DYNRILSEKTPEQGR
+946 
-961 REWIDTSGPK
+961 
-971 GIIAGVDSY
+971 
-980 NYDKRKTFA
+980 
-989 EERKKEYKD
+989 
-998 IMEKKAGASSTK
+998 
-1010 VEVEEP
+1010 
-1016 VQEKEPALE
+1016 
-1025 RKPTT
+1025 
-1030 PINLNAVKIF
+1030 
-1040 PVGSGYTRRQR
+1040 
-1051 ELQAERKKNFKDFA
+1051 
-1065 EKKNEI
+1065 
-1071 YKKQQ
+1071 
-1076 ENRESFREML
+1076 
-1086 DRELMESPPIIPIGE
+1086 
-1101 YDTKKRQFKQEAHQ
+1101 
-1115 EMVNFLERQPH
+1115 
-1126 GNRDKEFW
+1126 
-1134 NKVTKPRILPQSG
+1134 
-1147 EYKNRKQKLNDE
+1147 
-1159 LRKDWRDFVLKQE
+1159 QE

-1232 GFMANLGFHDRER
+1232 GFMANLGRDRER

-1251 RQGEYRKFLDEKAF
+1251 RQGEYRKFLDEKTKIENENVLKKIADSQEKAF

-1342 YSRAGGLGGPND
+1342 YSRGGGLGGPND

>member
-1 MVDNRWDPILQ
+1 MSTMVDNRWDPILQ

-39 ERQREYEDLMNKR
+39 ERQREYEDLMNK
-52 IPPVYY
+52 PGEPEQ
-58 KTGAAG
+58 G
-64 NSLPLGS
+64 
-71 YEESRRT
+71 
-78 LDDQRQ
+78 Q
-84 QEYNQFVAQKKD
+84 QQQKKD
-96 SENKR
+96 TENKR

-244 RRQVPPTP
+244 RRQIPPTP

-263 RKRVEELKKT
+263 RKRVEDLKKT

-339 DKFRETPNYW
+339 DKSRETPNYW

-407 RDERQQDYQQ
+407 RDERHQDYQQ

-478 ENKPPMP
+478 ENKPPMS

-518 MRPLTRDMGGI
+518 MRPITSDMGGI
-529 SYASNY
+529 TYASNY

-588 MNMERKREYNNFL
+588 MNMERKREYNNYL
-601 KTYGKK
+601 KTQSSK

-680 RRQDFVDFLEKQNS
+680 RHQDFVDFLEKMSNRQNM
-694 GVSSQRNGPIVNV
+694 IADK
-707 GLPLY
+707 LF
-712 QEKYDDHYNQLK
+712 
-724 QKRNNEYNELLEQT
+724 T

-756 GQTRYDHQRRQQ
+756 GQTRYDHQKRQQ

-806 DQVRSEMHDKF
+806 DQVKSEMHDK
-817 RDFTKPEKDVG
+817 
-828 PDKFGLPI
+828 
-836 GQFRY
+836 
-841 DDWKKHQQVER
+841 
-852 SKEYQEMQA
+852 
-861 QQSSGHREWVDTS
+861 
-874 SPVGALGG
+874 
-882 KDTYSDNNK
+882 
-891 KKFNNQRRKDYNE
+891 
-904 ILAKQP
+904 
-910 KSNLEWKDS
+910 KS
-919 SGPKGV
+919 
-925 LAAKDLYY
+925 
-933 ENIRKKVNEERNQ
+933 
-946 DYNRILSEKTPEQGR
+946 PEQGR

-1016 VQEKEPALE
+1016 VQEQEPALE